1 MYLPFNETPHGG
13 GQMQARSAPTFAPML
28 LPRLLTADAAT
39 AALRRL
45 RPTPEQLTGFRAHL
59 AEMVR
64 HLDPNKIERHGE
76 THILDFLRS
85 VSRPAEGGSRYGNVH
100 NKRDLVLHLGDTADS
115 PVAVVLEVKGP
126 RNPGEMLAPDD
137 LNRKAMQQLLL
148 YYLEDRTDE
157 QADDFRRLIV
167 TTGYEWYVFDAVDF
181 NRLFWQDK
189 ALVKAF
195 RDWKAGAKAAT
206 DTDFFYKSIAGKK
219 LAALDG
225 ELRVAYV
232 DLRPG
237 LPTTAAELLAL
248 YRLFHPA
255 YLLKEPLTGRRDPNT
270 LNQEFYHELL
280 YLMGLKED
288 KQGGVRRIGRCPEAE
303 RQPGSLLE
311 NTLRKL
317 STGHG
322 LNNLPPAERAPYGD
336 TLAAQLEEVALA
348 LCLMWVNRLLFLKLL
363 EGQLVRYHAPAE
375 AAHFRFLHPARLT
388 DYDEVLTLFFEVL
401 NRAPADRSPD
411 VRAAFPEV
419 PYLNSSLFEPS
430 PLEGHTFDISGLRD
444 GLGLAPYP
452 GSVLRKAGAPAVP
465 PAKASTSAAPR
476 WAALPYLLHFLDAY
490 DFATDPTGHGPTTSH
505 APAAPAPEAPAAP
518 RPLLSAAVL
527 GLVFEKI
534 NGYRDGSFYTPGF
547 VTMYMARQTLGRAV
561 LRHFAQAPALA
572 ELAGCD
578 TLDDLQDALL
588 PAQRARR
595 QEYAAHFN
603 TLTVLDPA
611 VGSGHFLVSA
621 LNELLAL
628 KARLGLLLDDDGARL
643 PYTLEVEHDEL
654 LVTDADGLPAPYRVA
669 TFDPETGR
677 RTVGP
682 ARTRLQRALFREK
695 RALMEH
701 ALFGVDL
708 NPNSVRICR
717 LRLWIELLKHAYYK
731 PESDFRELET
741 LPNLDLN
748 VKPGNSL
755 LARYGLDADLSEVF
769 KKNGFTL
776 KEYRA
781 AGHAYFGSR
790 GREEKERLLN
800 YLKQIKER
808 FTTEIGNKDPKR
820 VKLNLYRGQLYNL
833 KNQGVFFPGSAAEE
847 SARTVKIE
855 KLQGDFDQ
863 LDADIQAHEQGA
875 LFREAFE
882 WRFEFPEVLD
892 EAGAFRGFDVV
903 MGNPPYIRQEA
914 FTALKPHLKQR
925 FGHVFAGTADL
936 YVYFLQLGAELLA
949 PGGELSYIVPNKWLR
964 AGYGAALRG
973 WLASSQTLL
982 EFVDF
987 GDLPVFPEATTYPAI
1002 VALRQGAP
1010 AAESTFRTAA
1020 LLELPKSP
1028 SVGFSSYVDALVRSV
1043 HQSSLKADGWNLADI
1058 EAQAI
1063 FDKMRAAGRPLAEYV
1078 EGKIYNG
1085 VKTAF
1090 NEAFVLDAA
1099 TRQSLID
1106 ADPNSTQFIK
1116 PFLAGRDV
1124 KRYQQPQSSSFL
1136 LYIDWNFTLAKYPA
1150 IEAHLMQY
1158 EAQLKARSEAKA
1170 GRYPWY
1176 ALERPRMELQ
1186 QEFEKPKIVI
1196 AGFSVNA
1203 PYAFDS
1209 QGHFSNDKTNIIA
1222 SDDLY
1227 LLGVLN
1233 SKATDFY
1240 FKSIG
1245 AKLQGGFYEY
1255 KPVFLRQ
1262 LPIPAATPAEQ
1273 AAIAALVRQ
1282 ILAAK
1287 AADPAADTAAP
1298 EAAVD
1303 AAVAAL
1309 YGVAVPGAGG

>member
-1 MYLPFNETPHGG
+1 
-13 GQMQARSAPTFAPML
+13 ML
-28 LPRLLTADAAT
+28 LPSLLTPDAAT
-39 AALRRL
+39 TALRRL
-45 RPTPEQLTGFRAHL
+45 RPTPEQLAEFRAHL
-59 AEMVR
+59 AEMLR

-85 VSRPAEGGSRYGNVH
+85 VSRPTEGGSRYGNVH

-126 RNPGEMLAPDD
+126 KNPSEMLAPDD
-137 LNRKAMQQLLL
+137 LNRKAFQQLLL

-157 QADDFRRLIV
+157 QADDFRRLII

-181 NRLFWQDK
+181 NRLFWKDK

-219 LAALDG
+219 LAALEG

-237 LPTTAAELLAL
+237 LPTKATEVLAL

-270 LNQEFYHELL
+270 LNQEFYNELL

-288 KQGGVRRIGRCPEAE
+288 KQGGLRRIGRCPEAE

-317 STGHG
+317 HTGHG
-322 LNNLPPAERAPYGD
+322 LNNLPLAERAPYGD
-336 TLAAQLEEVALA
+336 TLEAQLEEVALA

-363 EGQLVRYHAPAE
+363 EGQLVRYHAPAD

-430 PLEGHTFDISGLRD
+430 QLEGYTFDISGLRD

-452 GSVLRKAGAPAVP
+452 GSVLRKAGAPVVP
-465 PAKASTSAAPR
+465 PAKAHTSAAPQ

-490 DFATDPTGHGPTTSH
+490 DFATDPTTSH
-505 APAAPAPEAPAAP
+505 APAAPGADAAAAPAAPAP

-572 ELAGCD
+572 ELAGCE
-578 TLDDLQDALL
+578 TLDDLQDALI
-588 PAQRARR
+588 PAKRARR

-628 KARLGLLLDDDGARL
+628 KSRLGLLLDDDGARL
-643 PYTLEVEHDEL
+643 PYSLEVEHDEL

-669 TFDPETGR
+669 TFDAATGL

-682 ARTRLQRALFREK
+682 ERTRLQRALFREK

-731 PESDFRELET
+731 PETDFRELET

-755 LARYGLDADLSEVF
+755 LARFALDVDLSEVF
-769 KKNGFTL
+769 KKGGFTL
-776 KEYRA
+776 KKYKEA
-781 AGHAYFGSR
+781 THEYFGSR
-790 GREEKERLLN
+790 GREDKNTLLGFFR
-800 YLKQIKER
+800 QIKEQ
-808 FTTEIGNKDPKR
+808 FTAVLHLKDKKR
-820 VKLNLYRGQLYNL
+820 EDLRKYR
-833 KNQGVFFPGSAAEE
+833 NQRLVLETQGTLFAGSAKEQD
-847 SARTVKIE
+847 AR
-855 KLQGDFDQ
+855 QFDMRRLELLADK
-863 LDADIQAHEQGA
+863 LDAEIQAHEQGA

-973 WLASSQTLL
+973 WLASAQTLL

-1010 AAESTFRTAA
+1010 AAESTFRAAA
-1020 LLELPKSP
+1020 LPKLLTAN
-1028 SVGFSSYVDALVRSV
+1028 FDSYVTSLVRTV
-1043 HQSSLKADGWNLADI
+1043 HQSSLKTEGWNMADA
-1058 EAQAI
+1058 EAQE
-1063 FDKMRAAGRPLAEYV
+1063 FLDKLHAVGTPLGEYV
-1078 EGKIYNG
+1078 KGGIYYG
-1085 VKTAF
+1085 IKTGS
-1090 NEAFVLDAA
+1090 NEAFVIDGV
-1099 TRQSLID
+1099 TRELLI
-1106 ADPNSTQFIK
+1106 AKDPNSIEIIK
-1116 PFLAGRDV
+1116 PFLGGRDI
-1124 KRYQQPQSSSFL
+1124 KRYQQPKGDKYL
-1136 LYIDWNFTLAKYPA
+1136 LFMRRGIDPGKYPA
-1150 IEAHLMQY
+1150 VMAHLEQY
-1158 EAQLKARSEAKA
+1158 RQKLEPRPKNLTGKEAAEWP
-1170 GRYPWY
+1170 GRKPGTYKWY
-1176 ALERPRMELQ
+1176 EVQ
-1186 QEFEKPKIVI
+1186 DSIDYWQEFEKEKIIYQV
-1196 AGFSVNA
+1196 FQVKPVFTFDKHNTYVNNA
-1203 PYAFDS
+1203 TYIIP
-1209 QGHFSNDKTNIIA
+1209 GND
-1222 SDDLY
+1222 LF

-1233 SKATDFY
+1233 SKIGWLLIANYCTEIQNGYQLIYEY
-1240 FKSIG
+1240 FKRI
-1245 AKLQGGFYEY
+1245 
-1255 KPVFLRQ
+1255 
-1262 LPIPAATPAEQ
+1262 PIPAATAAEQ
-1273 AAIAALVRQ
+1273 AAIAALVQQ

-1309 YGVAVPGAGG
+1309 YGVALPAGAGQ

>member
-1 MYLPFNETPHGG
+1 
-13 GQMQARSAPTFAPML
+13 ML
-28 LPRLLTADAAT
+28 LPRLLTPDAAT
-39 AALRRL
+39 AGLRRL
-45 RPTPEQLTGFRAHL
+45 KPSPEQLTEFRAHL
-59 AEMVR
+59 AEMLK

-76 THILDFLRS
+76 THILDFLRA

-126 RNPGEMLAPDD
+126 KNPGEMLAPDD

-157 QADDFRRLIV
+157 QADDFRRLII

-181 NRLFWQDK
+181 NRLFWKDK

-219 LAALDG
+219 LAALEG

-237 LPTTAAELLAL
+237 LPTKATELLAL

-270 LNQEFYHELL
+270 LNQEFYNELL

-288 KQGGVRRIGRCPEAE
+288 KQGGLRRIGRCPEAE

-317 STGHG
+317 TTGHG
-322 LNNLPPAERAPYGD
+322 LNNLPLAERVPYGD
-336 TLAAQLEEVALA
+336 TLEAQLEEVALA
-348 LCLMWVNRLLFLKLL
+348 LCLMWMNRLLFLKLL
-363 EGQLVRYHAPAE
+363 EGQLVRYHAPAD
-375 AAHFRFLHPARLT
+375 AAHFRFLHPAKLT

-430 PLEGHTFDISGLRD
+430 PLEGATFDISGLRD
-444 GLGLAPYP
+444 GLGLVPYP
-452 GSVLRKAGAPAVP
+452 GSVLRKAGAPVVP
-465 PAKASTSAAPR
+465 PAKAHTSAAPQ

-490 DFATDPTGHGPTTSH
+490 DFATDPTGHGSTTSH
-505 APAAPAPEAPAAP
+505 APAGHGPAAPGADAPAAP
-518 RPLLSAAVL
+518 TSRPLLSAAVL

-561 LRHFAQAPALA
+561 LRHFAQAPAWPA
-572 ELAGCD
+572 LAGCESIE
-578 TLDDLQDALL
+578 DLQDAFAAIKRPERL
-588 PAQRARR
+588 A
-595 QEYAAHFN
+595 YAAHFN

-628 KARLGLLLDDDGARL
+628 KSRLGLLLDDDGARL

-669 TFDPETGR
+669 TFEAETGL

-682 ARTRLQRALFREK
+682 ERTRLQRALFREK

-731 PESDFRELET
+731 PETDFRELET

-755 LARYGLDADLSEVF
+755 LARFALDVDLSEVF
-769 KKNGFTL
+769 KKGGFTL
-776 KEYRA
+776 KKYKEA
-781 AGHAYFGSR
+781 AHEYFGSR
-790 GREEKERLLN
+790 GRDDKNTLLGFFQQLKEQFTAVLHLKDKKREDLRKFRNQRLVLET
-800 YLKQIKER
+800 Q
-808 FTTEIGNKDPKR
+808 
-820 VKLNLYRGQLYNL
+820 GQL
-833 KNQGVFFPGSAAEE
+833 FAGSAQEQE
-847 SARTVKIE
+847 ARA
-855 KLQGDFDQ
+855 FDMRRLELLADK
-863 LDADIQAHEQGA
+863 LDAEIQAHEQGA

-1010 AAESTFRTAA
+1010 AAESTFRAAA
-1020 LLELPKSP
+1020 LPKLQT
-1028 SVGFSSYVDALVRSV
+1028 VNFDAYVNSLTNDVPQA
-1043 HQSSLKADGWNLADI
+1043 SLKADGWNLADA
-1058 EAQAI
+1058 EAQEI
-1063 FDKMRAAGRPLAEYV
+1063 LDKMSEGIPLGEYIK
-1078 EGKIYNG
+1078 GGINYG
-1085 VKTAF
+1085 IKTGL
-1090 NEAFVLDAA
+1090 NEAFVIDAA
-1099 TRQSLID
+1099 TRDALILAD
-1106 ADPNSTQFIK
+1106 AKSEEVIV

-1124 KRYQQPQSSSFL
+1124 KRYQQSKATKFL
-1136 LYIDWNFTLAKYPA
+1136 ILLGAGWTREQLGWTQKLTSKSWTKPAKENYASGWEALVANYPA
-1150 IEAHLMQY
+1150 VADYLLPFEKKA
-1158 EAQLKARSEAKA
+1158 AARSDK
-1170 GRYPWY
+1170 GHFWW
-1176 ALERPRMELQ
+1176 ELRACDYY
-1186 QEFEKPKIVI
+1186 EDFSKPKISFPDI
-1196 AGFSVNA
+1196 APVLSFTLDNGGNYLANTGYFLPV
-1203 PYAFDS
+1203 
-1209 QGHFSNDKTNIIA
+1209 
-1222 SDDLY
+1222 DDLY

-1233 SKATDFY
+1233 SSTIDVY
-1240 FKSIG
+1240 FRSLSASIR
-1245 AKLQGGFYEY
+1245 GGY
-1255 KPVFLRQ
+1255 LRFFKQYVEQ

-1273 AAIAALVRQ
+1273 AAIAALVQQ

-1287 AADPAADTAAP
+1287 ATDPAADTTAP

-1303 AAVAAL
+1303 TAVAAL
-1309 YGVAVPGAGG
+1309 YGVALPV